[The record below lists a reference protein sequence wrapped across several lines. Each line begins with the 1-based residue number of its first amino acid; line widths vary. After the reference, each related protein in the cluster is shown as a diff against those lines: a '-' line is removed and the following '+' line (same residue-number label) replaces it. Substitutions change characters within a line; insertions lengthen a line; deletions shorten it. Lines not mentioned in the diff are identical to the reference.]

1 MHDRAWRAL
10 GAASLY
16 SILVACAGFVA
27 CAGGETPRTDE
38 ELRDQIN
45 DIYVNRDGAVGR
57 AGSGGRSGAGGSA
70 QAQAGAAGDGGG
82 PGGRGGSG
90 QASAGS
96 GDECDG
102 FAILEAN
109 CGSSGCHGQG
119 SLYSNFAES
128 EDAAL
133 SFVGES
139 GESSCASEGPLIN
152 PDNPV
157 SSIIIQKVTAS
168 SPPCGTRMPV
178 VGELTQA
185 EVTCLQ
191 EWIGSL

>member
-1 MHDRAWRAL
+1 MMHDRAWRAL

-16 SILVACAGFVA
+16 SIWVACAGFIA
-27 CAGGETPRTDE
+27 CAGGETPRTNE
-38 ELRDQIN
+38 ELRDQITA
-45 DIYVNRDGAVGR
+45 IYVEGEGAVGR

-70 QAQAGAAGDGGG
+70 QAEAGSAGDD
-82 PGGRGGSG
+82 GRGGSG
-90 QASAGS
+90 QASGGSGS

-109 CGSSGCHGQG
+109 CGSSGCHGQD

-128 EDAAL
+128 EEAAL
-133 SFVGES
+133 TFVGES
-139 GESSCASEGPLIN
+139 GESSCSAEGPLLN
-152 PDNPV
+152 PENPV

-168 SPPCGTRMPV
+168 SPPCGSRMPV

-185 EVTCLQ
+185 DVTCLQ